1 MENWNAD
8 FSHLPYS
15 PFSELKKAT
24 IVVIIA
30 ISAIISPLAANMYYP
45 AIQQTRED
53 LHTTMSGINATM
65 SVFTFGQAVF
75 PLVWSAVADNY
86 GRRIVYLAS
95 LAVYIAG
102 SAGCAVSQNL
112 AGMIVCRIVQA
123 CGASAVQGAGAG
135 TIADIYERER
145 RGTALGLYYLGPL
158 LGTSLAPLV
167 GGYSAQTLGF
177 RWIFWILTI
186 FGGVMFIVTFLGLPE
201 THRRIVAEKHD
212 IQPINIPTKHSFKDG
227 GNPLSVVVY
236 LRYPNIAI
244 VCFQL
249 AMIFGMMFGVASVN
263 PIAYENI
270 YGLSQGTTGL
280 CYLGMGCGN
289 IVGAFTGGRITDWQ
303 IRREKKR
310 LANKRPAEESC
321 GENDCAQIRGGMEIR
336 LQTTWIGG
344 ILFLVGVYTMG
355 WFIQARLCLV
365 AIIIV
370 QFLIGMGTSFQF
382 NQMSS
387 YFIDLF
393 PTSAA
398 SITSVQ
404 NFVRGV
410 WAGVCIEILPTMI
423 NNIGWGPTFTTFGSF
438 ALLGSILVH
447 VVAIK
452 GDCLRRQFNF
462 SA

>member
-1 MENWNAD
+1 
-8 FSHLPYS
+8 
-15 PFSELKKAT
+15 
-24 IVVIIA
+24 
-30 ISAIISPLAANMYYP
+30 
-45 AIQQTRED
+45 
-53 LHTTMSGINATM
+53 
-65 SVFTFGQAVF
+65 
-75 PLVWSAVADNY
+75 
-86 GRRIVYLAS
+86 
-95 LAVYIAG
+95 
-102 SAGCAVSQNL
+102 
-112 AGMIVCRIVQA
+112 
-123 CGASAVQGAGAG
+123 
-135 TIADIYERER
+135 
-145 RGTALGLYYLGPL
+145 
-158 LGTSLAPLV
+158 
-167 GGYSAQTLGF
+167 
-177 RWIFWILTI
+177 
-186 FGGVMFIVTFLGLPE
+186 
-201 THRRIVAEKHD
+201 
-212 IQPINIPTKHSFKDG
+212 
-227 GNPLSVVVY
+227 
-236 LRYPNIAI
+236 
-244 VCFQL
+244 
-249 AMIFGMMFGVASVN
+249 
-263 PIAYENI
+263 
-270 YGLSQGTTGL
+270 
-280 CYLGMGCGN
+280 
-289 IVGAFTGGRITDWQ
+289 
-303 IRREKKR
+303 
-310 LANKRPAEESC
+310 
-321 GENDCAQIRGGMEIR
+321 MEIR